1 MSVSTLL
8 QFILS
13 TSLTLFSGQMRD
25 LWELNKRGCIVWHD
39 DMYPVMNSVC
49 KGWPQRTSSKKL
61 LCDTDIV
68 KTYTMSTPLP
78 HPERYIGW
86 GPINLWG
93 IYMYCGHLS
102 FKSTCLNNMITF
114 PVRHTACVQMSYE
127 VYSMRTLIDLGDIMI
142 RLYPVRHAVW
152 GCFLYWLSHMR

>member
-39 DMYPVMNSVC
+39 DMYSVMNSVC

-93 IYMYCGHLS
+93 IYMYSGHLS
-102 FKSTCLNNMITF
+102 YKSASTIWSPFLWGI
-114 PVRHTACVQMSYE
+114 QL
-127 VYSMRTLIDLGDIMI
+127 VYRCPMRYT
-142 RLYPVRHAVW
+142 VW
-152 GCFLYWLSHMR
+152 GP

>member
-1 MSVSTLL
+1 MVLYILFQLDNFSTLL

-78 HPERYIGW
+78 P
-86 GPINLWG
+86 P
-93 IYMYCGHLS
+93 
-102 FKSTCLNNMITF
+102 
-114 PVRHTACVQMSYE
+114 
-127 VYSMRTLIDLGDIMI
+127 
-142 RLYPVRHAVW
+142 
-152 GCFLYWLSHMR
+152 